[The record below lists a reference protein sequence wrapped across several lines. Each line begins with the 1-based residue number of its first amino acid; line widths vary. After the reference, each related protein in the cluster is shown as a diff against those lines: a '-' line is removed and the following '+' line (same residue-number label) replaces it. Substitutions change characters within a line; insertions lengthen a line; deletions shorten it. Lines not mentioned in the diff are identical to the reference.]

1 MRIKKGD
8 NVIILTGANK
18 GQTGRVLF
26 VDPDKDRIYVEG
38 MNIKKRH
45 TKPTQ
50 QNQKGGIVSKE
61 GPIHTS
67 NVSLFVNGK
76 DGAQPTRVGIK
87 EIKDGSKV
95 RRVRIARS
103 TGEEL

>member
-8 NVIILTGANK
+8 NVLVLAGAYK
-18 GQTGRVLF
+18 GQTGRVLY
-26 VDPDKDRIYVEG
+26 VEPEKDRLFVEG
-38 MNIKKRH
+38 INVRKRH

-50 QNQKGGIVSKE
+50 RNQKGGIVSKE
-61 GPIHTS
+61 GPIHRS
-67 NVSLFVNGK
+67 NVSLFVSGK
-76 DGAQPTRVGIK
+76 EGTEATRIGIK